1 MISGTPKLAEI
12 SNAVK
17 RMNENHL
24 ANQLRYSLRVSVT
37 WLTFFFFYILIKD
50 AELAFCRCMLLS
62 YTCSC
67 PSTSRSCFG
76 DKKSNA
82 TASRLISYIANA
94 LVIHPNSSCE
104 QRRFVFNTTLFC
116 QVSPTLLVHSL

>member
-1 MISGTPKLAEI
+1 MISGAPKLAET

-37 WLTFFFFYILIKD
+37 WLTVFYSSTLIKV
-50 AELAFCRCMLLS
+50 AELVFCRCTLLS
-62 YTCSC
+62 YICSC

-94 LVIHPNSSCE
+94 LVIHPNNSRE
-104 QRRFVFNTTLFC
+104 QKRFVFNTTLFC